1 MEQEL
6 YKIRSA
12 SACIKSAYTLFGS
25 NLKTIFRRLWIPSL
39 VFAFIMA
46 AIVWTSSFTR
56 STLLSSLSASSPH
69 GAAASGKALAL
80 GILQNSLTVLM
91 AIAIV
96 WLIASL
102 VTMLNK
108 FGFKRNLLQTAKI
121 AILQLVIYLIMAIV
135 IAIPIVVA
143 MLYQMKANQP
153 AEGADALHATAA
165 TQQATALQTI
175 FSPTVLGAIGL
186 AILLC
191 LVFELLLL
199 PIYYFYMKYLMEPIH
214 MRSHLWKSFKTGL
227 RHWGFLFLTFF
238 MMGLLLLCLFV
249 VLFMPL
255 GILSTAQSQSLA
267 GVLMGDPS
275 GLPSHMLLLQF
286 VTALVTFFIFA
297 FILAWSVLVLYHAY
311 GSIEQKEIERKAHS
325 SLENQL

>member
-39 VFAFIMA
+39 VFALIMA
-46 AIVWTSSFTR
+46 AIVLTNSFTR

-69 GAAASGKALAL
+69 GAAGSGQTLAL
-80 GILQNSLTVLM
+80 GILQNSLLVLM
-91 AIAIV
+91 VIALV

-108 FGFKRNLLQTAKI
+108 FGFRRNLLQTTKI
-121 AILQLVIYLIMAIV
+121 AILHMAIYLIMTIV
-135 IAIPIVVA
+135 LAIPIVIA
-143 MLYQMKANQP
+143 MLYQMKSNQT
-153 AEGADALHATAA
+153 AQGADALHATAA
-165 TQQATALQTI
+165 SQQAMALQTI

-186 AILLC
+186 AIILW

-214 MRSHLWKSFKTGL
+214 MRTHLWKSFKTGF

-255 GILSTAQSQSLA
+255 GILSTAQSQSFA

-275 GLPSHMLLLQF
+275 GLPNHMLFLQF
-286 VTALVTFFIFA
+286 LTALVTFFIFA
-297 FILAWSVLVLYHAY
+297 FILIWGELVLYHAY

-325 SLENQL
+325 SIKN